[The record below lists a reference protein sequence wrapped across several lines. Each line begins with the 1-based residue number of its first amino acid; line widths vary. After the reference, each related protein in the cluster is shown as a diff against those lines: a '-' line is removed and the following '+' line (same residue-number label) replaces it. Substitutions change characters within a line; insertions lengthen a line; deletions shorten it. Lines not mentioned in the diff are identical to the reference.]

1 MLLIG
6 LIGSLENL
14 ESRYHVITTVMSGR
28 FSKTQMMRASALNYA
43 ALNKHA

>member
-14 ESRYHVITTVMSGR
+14 ESRYHVITTDDVTSTPGADR
-28 FSKTQMMRASALNYA
+28 GKDKESAGVNYQLN
-43 ALNKHA
+43 